1 MNIFRL
7 LGTSVLRQRLRAP
20 NICPFPGLQFDAI
33 ANLWTARGLVPS
45 DIDTYPTAQNE
56 DFKRMRL
63 LYPFEAAHSVDFRPI
78 ERVRHIIQIP
88 ISLPDG
94 LRDAIYRSSMDFLRA
109 EKPLQHRL

>member
-7 LGTSVLRQRLRAP
+7 LGTSILKQRLGAP
-20 NICPFPGLQFDAI
+20 DICPFPGLQFDAI
-33 ANLWTARGLVPS
+33 ANLWTARGLVPF
-45 DIDTYPTAQNE
+45 DIDTYPTAQDE

-63 LYPFEAAHSVDFRPI
+63 LYPFQAAHSVDFRPI

-94 LRDAIYRSSMDFLRA
+94 LRDAIYRPSMDILRA